1 MHPNPPTEFLTLLI
15 PPTEGEGGEGGWSGV
30 DKRFVEYM
38 ATPNSAQQ
46 KAGAY
51 RPADQLKEKAY
62 RRRVGKGVR
71 WRAEIGR
78 FGKGGV
84 GWIWPEVILEE
95 SGGVREVVFWRV
107 GLWMGG
113 EGNVLFLEGGR
124 GLEEVILEALREGWE
139 PEDQLAGVVAEVV
152 HRAWLG
158 LFDVLEEQPL
168 PAVCEKARG
177 YYLKMMRGLEL
188 NGEVDDDVEW
198 EKLLA
203 RVQRRLALPPPPGGK
218 TASPVLPPPDAAQ
231 SLPAT
236 STRPANTPEQG
247 VISRVGTMKSNFS
260 RRRPDGGNKPSD
272 ENQRALDRLS
282 YLGGVLISLPIVS
295 GILSMGDTYG
305 PDGGRF
311 YIFWAAAI
319 PLAVLTVLLIYA
331 DTIRKAE
338 VWIEIAAEHV
348 IPSPAG
354 KSVSSGSSSEDN
366 MGDGVGPVKVE
377 VKQSVTWQRRQV
389 NGDGNGGEAVA
400 PPRRQ
405 HTAPFVVDHDME
417 ERIIQMPTAAAD
429 PGPEGLPAWMPP
441 WMSPWSMGWD
451 DLPSVILEQPADGS
465 KPKAWKKGQLGWAGA
480 IQSVLSKKFRD
491 VSDVPDGVAAY
502 ESAVKRRRAAKAASY

>member
-1 MHPNPPTEFLTLLI
+1 
-15 PPTEGEGGEGGWSGV
+15 
-30 DKRFVEYM
+30 
-38 ATPNSAQQ
+38 
-46 KAGAY
+46 
-51 RPADQLKEKAY
+51 
-62 RRRVGKGVR
+62 
-71 WRAEIGR
+71 
-78 FGKGGV
+78 
-84 GWIWPEVILEE
+84 
-95 SGGVREVVFWRV
+95 
-107 GLWMGG
+107 
-113 EGNVLFLEGGR
+113 
-124 GLEEVILEALREGWE
+124 
-139 PEDQLAGVVAEVV
+139 
-152 HRAWLG
+152 
-158 LFDVLEEQPL
+158 
-168 PAVCEKARG
+168 
-177 YYLKMMRGLEL
+177 
-188 NGEVDDDVEW
+188 
-198 EKLLA
+198 
-203 RVQRRLALPPPPGGK
+203 
-218 TASPVLPPPDAAQ
+218 
-231 SLPAT
+231 
-236 STRPANTPEQG
+236 
-247 VISRVGTMKSNFS
+247 MKSNFS
-260 RRRPDGGNKPSD
+260 RRRPDSGNKPSD

-305 PDGGRF
+305 PDGSRF

-366 MGDGVGPVKVE
+366 MVDGAGPVKVE

-389 NGDGNGGEAVA
+389 HSDGDGDEDLAS
-400 PPRRQ
+400 PRRQ

-417 ERIIQMPTAAAD
+417 ERIIQMPAAATAD
-429 PGPEGLPAWMPP
+429 AGAERMLSWMPP

-491 VSDVPDGVAAY
+491 VSDVPEGVAAY
-502 ESAVKRRRAAKAASY
+502 ESAGKRRGAAKAASY